1 MITVGIDCGNQNTK
15 AILMEDGKIV
25 DKASVE
31 TEFDGKI
38 AAEKV
43 YTKVLKNA
51 GVRKEDV
58 HAIVTTGAG
67 RDMVD
72 FSNTSINEV
81 SSAAKGSRFINADV
95 NLVIDLGA
103 EGCRAMQLN
112 RDGKVKNYEVND
124 KCASGAGTFIEAMA
138 RALQIKTEEMGDYSL
153 RHKKDLPMNAQCVV
167 FSESEVI
174 SLIHQQETVEDI
186 AHGIHVG
193 ICNRISSLI
202 RRVGIVDGIMLIGGP
217 GYNKGLVKCLQD
229 LLEKEIVIAEDSEF
243 ISAIGAAVYAVD
255 HGLALGSK

>member
-1 MITVGIDCGNQNTK
+1 VITVGIDCGNQNTK
-15 AILMEDGKIV
+15 AIMVIDGKIMN
-25 DKASVE
+25 KASVV

-43 YTKVLKNA
+43 YTMVLANTSVK
-51 GVRKEDV
+51 RDDV

-72 FSNTSINEV
+72 FSNASINEV
-81 SSAAKGSRFINADV
+81 SSAARGSRFINADA

-103 EGCRAMQLN
+103 EGCRAMRLN
-112 RDGKVKNYEVND
+112 RDGRVKNYEVND
-124 KCASGAGTFIEAMA
+124 KCASGAGTFIETMA
-138 RALQIKTEEMGDYSL
+138 RALQIKTEDMGDYSL
-153 RHKKDLPMNAQCVV
+153 RHKKDLAMNAQCVV

-217 GYNKGLVKCLQD
+217 GYNKGLVQSLQD
-229 LLEKEIVIAEDSEF
+229 VLGKDIAVAEDSEF
-243 ISAIGAAVYAVD
+243 VSAVGAAVYAVN
-255 HGLALGSK
+255 LV